1 MAFQFCVVGMTY
13 MSVAKRD
20 PERPRRLPDLTK
32 VTGLIGY
39 ATKYTL
45 DDILVH
51 VIEYFRK
58 K

>member
-1 MAFQFCVVGMTY
+1 VFSGAARLQLSDFEDM
-13 MSVAKRD
+13 
-20 PERPRRLPDLTK
+20 PRGLPDLTK
-32 VTGLIGY
+32 ITEFAGY
-39 ATKYTL
+39 ETKYTL

>member
-1 MAFQFCVVGMTY
+1 M
-13 MSVAKRD
+13 
-20 PERPRRLPDLTK
+20 PRRLPDLTK
-32 VTGLIGY
+32 ITEQ
-39 ATKYTL
+39 TKCPL

>member
-1 MAFQFCVVGMTY
+1 M
-13 MSVAKRD
+13 
-20 PERPRRLPDLTK
+20 PRRLPDLTK